1 MAQVCDIAEPGNK
14 CHIRGSRHRIHTS
27 LDEPPIVGHNRDNE
41 DLPEPKPELRITFRR
56 TPLTEALLDG
66 RVESSRIQ
74 LRFVPV
80 EPISRAFR
88 RAIRDK
94 EFDVAEMA
102 LVTLA
107 MAQDIGQPWKGLPV
121 VLLRGFH
128 HGALR
133 VPPDSPIRG
142 PEDLPGHTTG
152 VRAYSQTTGVWLR
165 GILDTE
171 YGIAPSRMRWIT
183 TEDAHVPGFQD
194 PQFVS
199 RAPEGVKLQ
208 DLFASRE
215 IDAAIGDNSTNFGDT
230 RSVIHDPE
238 AAAASW
244 ARRTGIHP
252 VNHVL
257 ALRPGLV
264 DEFSGIDGEIRRLF
278 DQARILGGADAERDT
293 GASVD
298 AGLGFAWSQG
308 LTRRRYT
315 FEDLFLA

>member
-1 MAQVCDIAEPGNK
+1 M
-14 CHIRGSRHRIHTS
+14 
-27 LDEPPIVGHNRDNE
+27 
-41 DLPEPKPELRITFRR
+41 
-56 TPLTEALLDG
+56 
-66 RVESSRIQ
+66 
-74 LRFVPV
+74 
-80 EPISRAFR
+80 
-88 RAIRDK
+88 
-94 EFDVAEMA
+94 AEMA

-107 MAQDIGQPWKGLPV
+107 MAQDVGQPWKGLPV
-121 VLLRGFH
+121 VLMRGFH

-133 VPPDSPIRG
+133 VPLDSPIRV
-142 PEDLPGHTTG
+142 PEDLAGHTIG

-171 YGIAPSRMRWIT
+171 YGIAPGQMRWIT

-194 PQFVS
+194 PAFVS

-215 IDAAIGDNSTNFGDT
+215 IAAAIGDNSTNFGET
-230 RSVIHDPE
+230 RSAIPHPE

-244 ARRTGIHP
+244 AKRTGIHP

-257 ALRPGLV
+257 ALRPRLV
-264 DEFSGIDGEIRRLF
+264 NEFSGIDGEIRWIF
-278 DQARILGGADAERDT
+278 DQARILGGGANAERDT
-293 GASVD
+293 GASID

-315 FEDLFLA
+315 FEDLFL